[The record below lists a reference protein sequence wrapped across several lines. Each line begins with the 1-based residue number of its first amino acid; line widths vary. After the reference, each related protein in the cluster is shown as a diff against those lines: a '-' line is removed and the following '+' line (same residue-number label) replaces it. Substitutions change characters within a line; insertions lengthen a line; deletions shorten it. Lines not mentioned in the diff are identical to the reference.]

1 MTEQQQA
8 APRADLIIREHK
20 AELVSV
26 LPSHLA
32 EKGDGWINSAVA
44 AVRRNRD
51 LWQASNN
58 NPGSLMNALSEAARL
73 GLQPGSEEYYLTP
86 RKVKGQME
94 ILGITG
100 YQGEIELIY
109 RAGAVSSVIAEVVYS
124 GDRFDYQPGRDER
137 PRHEIDWDAD
147 DRGALRLVYA
157 FAVMKDGAT
166 SKVVVLNKAA
176 VEKAKA
182 VSQGSDSEY
191 SPWKRWPEAMW
202 LKTAVHQLA
211 KWVPTSAEYIR
222 EQLRA
227 VRDVAAEQILPAGK
241 PPIDLG
247 DAEVI
252 DAETVE
258 DAPAPAVSSVD
269 PSLLA
274 GAEVQDS
281 PSDEW
286 SEVAQPGSGKVARR

>member
-1 MTEQQQA
+1 MSTTDTPA
-8 APRADLIIREHK
+8 SPRADLIIREHK

-26 LPSHLA
+26 LPSHLV

-51 LWQASNN
+51 LWAAANN

-86 RKVKGQME
+86 RKVKGSME
-94 ILGITG
+94 VLGITG

-124 GDRFDYQPGRDER
+124 GDRFDYQPGRHDR
-137 PRHEIDWDAD
+137 PVHEIDWDAP
-147 DRGALRLVYA
+147 DRGDLRLVYA
-157 FAVMKDGAT
+157 YAVMKDGAT

-191 SPWKRWPEAMW
+191 SPWRRWPEAMW

-227 VRDVAAEQILPAGK
+227 VRDVASEAPHLPA
-241 PPIDLG
+241 PINLG
-247 DAEVI
+247 NATVVEDDVVDAEVV
-252 DAETVE
+252 DEPTTPAAAPVFPVE
-258 DAPAPAVSSVD
+258 DPPFDDAAWLGGAPVETGK
-269 PSLLA
+269 A
-274 GAEVQDS
+274 G
-281 PSDEW
+281 
-286 SEVAQPGSGKVARR
+286 RR